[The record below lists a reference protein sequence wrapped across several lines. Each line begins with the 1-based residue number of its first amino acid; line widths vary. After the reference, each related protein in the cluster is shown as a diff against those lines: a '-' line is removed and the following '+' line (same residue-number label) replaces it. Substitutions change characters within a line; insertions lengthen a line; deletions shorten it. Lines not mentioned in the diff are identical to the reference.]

1 MSEIIKPDN
10 TDLLQYILGEIH
22 NKMYVDVVRVLKQQT
37 QEQLNQGNLEPADFP
52 VIHHFAPN
60 VYLRQMDAKA
70 GTFCVSKMHRTEH
83 LNILL
88 KGALTI
94 ITEDGLQY
102 FEAPQIM
109 KSMPGTMRIGYFH
122 EDTSWVTVHPTSHT
136 DLEAIESDVI
146 VPDDEI
152 EAFLKS
158 IEHPIY
164 KELNECH
171 GSQ

>member
-1 MSEIIKPDN
+1 MSEVIAPDN
-10 TDLLQYILGEIH
+10 TELLTYVLGEIH
-22 NKMYVDVVRVLKQQT
+22 NKMYVDVVRGLKQKT
-37 QEQLNQGNLEPADFP
+37 QEKLEAGELEPADFP
-52 VIHHFAPN
+52 VLHHFAPN

-102 FEAPQIM
+102 LKAPQIL

-122 EDTSWVTVHPTSHT
+122 EDTSWVTVHPTSQT
-136 DLEAIESDVI
+136 DLDAIERDVI

-152 EAFLKS
+152 ESFLNS
-158 IEHPIY
+158 IKYKKY
-164 KELNECH
+164 KELA
-171 GSQ
+171 

>member
-1 MSEIIKPDN
+1 MNEIIKPDN
-10 TDLLQYILGEIH
+10 TELLNYVLCELH
-22 NKMYVDVVRVLKQQT
+22 NKLYVDVVRGLKQQT
-37 QEQLNQGNLEPADFP
+37 QEQLDQGKLEPADFP
-52 VIHHFAPN
+52 ISNHFAPG

-102 FEAPQIM
+102 FQAPHIM

-122 EDTSWVTVHPTSHT
+122 EDTSWVTVHPTKHT
-136 DLEAIESDVI
+136 DLATIERDVI

-158 IEHPIY
+158 IEHSKY
-164 KELNECH
+164 KELT
-171 GSQ
+171 